1 MLKNAALAALVA
13 LTLVPAAASAMS
25 LPVLLPDVTYPD
37 APITEQATKGK

>member
-1 MLKNAALAALVA
+1 MFKNTALALLVA

-37 APITEQATKGK
+37 APMTDLSTKGK